1 MSKVVITGQDLTV
14 EQIVA
19 VCRECAPLEL
29 SEETKKSVLES
40 RQIVDDLIAEE
51 KVVYGITTGFGKFS
65 DVVISQDQ
73 CKDLQKNLI
82 ITHAVGAGNHLQKIS
97 QEESCFF
104 VSITWQ
110 KVSQESVLRHF
121 RPWLTC

>member
-82 ITHAVGAGNHLQKIS
+82 ITHLQKIS